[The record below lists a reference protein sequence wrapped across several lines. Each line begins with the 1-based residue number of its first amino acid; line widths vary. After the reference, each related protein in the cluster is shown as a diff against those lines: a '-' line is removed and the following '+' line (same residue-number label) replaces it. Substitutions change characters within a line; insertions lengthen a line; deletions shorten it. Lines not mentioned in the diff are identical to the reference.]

1 MTASSASPSPDDGE
15 VVHLHLYVTGNT
27 ALSRRAIMNLKR
39 FCERH
44 LRGRHTLE
52 VVDVSQQPQLTR
64 DEQIIAAPTLVKR
77 LPPPARRLIGDLSN
91 EEKALKTLGVE
102 SSAPDAERRR

>member
-1 MTASSASPSPDDGE
+1 MTALSASSSPADGE
-15 VVHLHLYVTGNT
+15 MVYLQLYVTGNT
-27 ALSRRAIMNLKR
+27 GLSRRAIMNLKR

-44 LRGRHTLE
+44 LRGHYTLE
-52 VVDVSQQPQLTR
+52 VVDISQQPQLTQ

-77 LPPPARRLIGDLSN
+77 LPPPARRVIGDLSN

-102 SSAPDAERRR
+102 PSAP